1 MKLGGLNETGVRN
14 SGLTTN
20 PLVTI
25 IVPSFNQGRFIRET
39 IDSILSQDY
48 RPIEVLVIDGAST
61 DQTIEVLE
69 SYPGVPELK
78 WRSEPDNGVVDAVN
92 KGLGN
97 ARGEIVAIQSSD
109 DLYLP
114 GAISAAVE
122 FMRAHRDI
130 ALVYGDVDLIDEKSA
145 VTGRDVLTAFDL
157 KHYLGRFTYIPQPSA
172 FFRRDV
178 IEQIGGW
185 RQEVSY
191 AADADFWMRIAVR
204 HNVAKVDRMMA
215 RYRYHADQRDT
226 QKAKIARDWEKAIR
240 DLLASNKLDRAT
252 RRFAEMGIHLAKHRY
267 TPESDWKRRTRH
279 LYRAA
284 AANPRAV
291 FHPSFPKRELLP
303 GREPI
308 WKALSRIKQRLGFR
322 PRASTA
328 L

>member
-1 MKLGGLNETGVRN
+1 M
-14 SGLTTN
+14 TTN
-20 PLVTI
+20 PLVTV

-39 IDSILSQDY
+39 LDSILSQDY
-48 RPIEVLVIDGAST
+48 RPLEVLVIDGASADET
-61 DQTIEVLE
+61 VAVLQ
-69 SYPGVPELK
+69 SYASVPELK

-92 KGLGN
+92 KGLAA
-97 ARGEIVAIQSSD
+97 ARGEIIAIQSSD

-122 FMRAHRDI
+122 FMHAHPEV
-130 ALVYGDVDLIDEKSA
+130 ALVYGDVDLIDENSQ
-145 VTGRDVLTAFDL
+145 VIGRDGLTAFDL

-172 FFRRDV
+172 FFRADM

-185 RQEVSY
+185 REEVSY

-204 HNVAKVDRMMA
+204 HNVAKLDGLIA
-215 RYRYHADQRDT
+215 RYRYHAEQRDT
-226 QKAKIARDWEKAIR
+226 QKAKMARDWEKMIR
-240 DLLASNKLDRAT
+240 DLLAANELDRPT

-267 TPESDWKRRTRH
+267 TPESDWKRRTRY
-279 LYRAA
+279 LYQAA

-291 FHPSFPKRELLP
+291 FHPCFPKRELLP

-308 WKALSRIKQRLGFR
+308 WRALSRVKRRLGFR
-322 PRASTA
+322 PRTSTA